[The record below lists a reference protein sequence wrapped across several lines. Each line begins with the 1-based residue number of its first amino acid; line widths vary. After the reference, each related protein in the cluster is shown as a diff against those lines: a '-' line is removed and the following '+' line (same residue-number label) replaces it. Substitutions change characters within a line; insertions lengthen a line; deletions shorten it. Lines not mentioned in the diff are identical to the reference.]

1 MEQIL
6 KSDEF
11 TYGKFKESNAKYFIG
26 MKKIG
31 IKISDILYF
40 IGTKS
45 TIKNML
51 EKYELF
57 YNKINRIIGN
67 QFDIWA
73 VYMKS
78 MWALKSKSYN
88 AKIKTWILRQK
99 TLKEKPAS
107 NCLAAIVFDS
117 VCKIK
122 NEDDKHYT
130 QIYSE
135 ECKSQECER
144 KKAHDKNSNS

>member
-1 MEQIL
+1 MQDIGEMAEYDVKKVYNQGIRKFDDVKIENLKFHKSKEIINLIDKDMEQIL
-6 KSDEF
+6 KSDEL
-11 TYGKFKESNAKYFIG
+11 TYGKFKETNAKYFIG

-67 QFDIWA
+67 QFDI
-73 VYMKS
+73 
-78 MWALKSKSYN
+78 
-88 AKIKTWILRQK
+88 
-99 TLKEKPAS
+99 
-107 NCLAAIVFDS
+107 
-117 VCKIK
+117 
-122 NEDDKHYT
+122 
-130 QIYSE
+130 
-135 ECKSQECER
+135 
-144 KKAHDKNSNS
+144 